1 MHLIFH
7 FTNMPTIFIVFGLK
21 FFFYSNEHLPMHV
34 HIRNA
39 DGEAKFELKPIN
51 LVANK
56 GLKPKD
62 LKLAES
68 IIEENQ
74 ELLIKKWKE
83 FHGESLV

>member
-1 MHLIFH
+1 
-7 FTNMPTIFIVFGLK
+7 MPTIFIVFGLK

-39 DGEAKFELKPIN
+39 EGEAKFEIKPVRMVN
-51 LVANK
+51 NK

-74 ELLIKKWKE
+74 ELLIRKWKE

>member
-1 MHLIFH
+1 
-7 FTNMPTIFIVFGLK
+7 MPTIFIVFGLK